1 MRLPG
6 ARVLLTGATGGIGQA
21 VAAALHERGARLVL
35 TGRRVE
41 RLAPLAARTG
51 ARVLAADLA
60 DPRQVERLVAEAGPI
75 DVLVANA
82 AVPAGGEMAVHSVS
96 DIDAALAVNLR
107 ASMVLARI
115 LSETMV
121 ANGGGHIVFMS
132 SLAGKAA
139 SPGGAL
145 YSATKFGLRGFSLGL
160 REDLAPHGVGVS
172 TVFPG
177 FISDAG
183 MFADSGA
190 TLPRFVETKPPEA
203 VAAAVVTAIERDR
216 AEIDVA
222 PWGLRVGALLAGVAP
237 ALSARVQRRFGAAEM
252 SASISDGQARARA
265 ANAASPSHGPRGAS
279 SPVS

>member
-1 MRLPG
+1 MKLPG

-21 VAAALHERGARLVL
+21 VAEALHERSARLVL

-41 RLAPLAARTG
+41 RLQPLAARTG
-51 ARVLAADLA
+51 ARVLASDLA
-60 DPRQVERLVAEAGPI
+60 DPAQVERLIEEAGPI

-82 AVPAGGEMAVHSVS
+82 AVPAGGAIFEHSVA
-96 DIDAALAVNLR
+96 DVDAALAVNLR
-107 ASMVLARI
+107 APMVLARI
-115 LSETMV
+115 LAAAMV
-121 ANGGGHIVFMS
+121 ANGGGHIVFVS

-139 SPGGAL
+139 SPGGAI
-145 YSATKFGLRGFSLGL
+145 YSATKFGLRGFALAL

-172 TVFPG
+172 VVSPG

-190 TLPRFVETKPPEA
+190 TLPRFVGTKPPQA
-203 VAAAVVTAIERDR
+203 VGAAVVRAIERDR

-222 PWGLRVGALLAGVAP
+222 PWGLRAGALLAGVAP
-237 ALSARVQRRFGAAEM
+237 ALSARVQRRAGAAAM

-265 ANAASPSHGPRGAS
+265 AALTPEATEATDGAISPS
-279 SPVS
+279 